1 MTKISAGSDDLSRW
15 LYGGYECDVITV
27 IYGPSGSG
35 KTNFCL
41 LAAVSQARQGEKV
54 LYIDTEGG
62 FSVDRIKQLT
72 PEKSE
77 AVLRNILVLSPTN
90 FQEQKHAFEQLLTY
104 LKRGISLIVVDGMT
118 ILYRLDFAS
127 ARNQNQEAI
136 QNINSELVQQLRTLS
151 EIARKQHTP
160 ILITNQT
167 YSWDNE
173 SRMVGGDILRYW
185 GKCHIELVQE
195 GGKRTAY
202 LRKHRSLPE
211 SSLPFNIINEGIRK
225 RGWL

>member
-1 MTKISAGSDDLSRW
+1 MVKISAGSYDLNRW

-41 LAAVSQARQGEKV
+41 LAAVSQAKQGNKI

-62 FSVDRIKQLT
+62 FSVDRIKQLA
-72 PEKSE
+72 SE
-77 AVLRNILVLSPTN
+77 QSDVVLQNIFVLSPTN
-90 FQEQKHAFEQLLTY
+90 FQEQKHAFEQILTY
-104 LKRGISLIVVDGMT
+104 LKRGINLIVVDGMT

-127 ARNQNQEAI
+127 ARNQNQEAMR
-136 QNINSELVQQLRTLS
+136 NINSELVQQLRTLA

-160 ILITNQT
+160 ILVTNQT

-211 SSLPFNIINEGIRK
+211 SSLPFNIIHEGIKR
-225 RGWL
+225 RGWI